1 MHMPVGALQ
10 LPSLQVLC
18 RLLFAARL
26 KPGRQVVL
34 QLPPDA
40 VLEQL

>member
-1 MHMPVGALQ
+1 MQMPVGVLQ
-10 LPSLQVLC
+10 LPSLQVIC

-26 KPGRQVVL
+26 KPCRQVVL

-40 VLEQL
+40 VVEQL